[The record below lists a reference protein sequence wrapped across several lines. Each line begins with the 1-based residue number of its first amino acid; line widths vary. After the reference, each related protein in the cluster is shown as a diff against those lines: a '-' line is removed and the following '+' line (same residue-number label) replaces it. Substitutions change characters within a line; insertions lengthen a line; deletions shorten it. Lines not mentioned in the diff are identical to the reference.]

1 MRPYFSGIKKNIDN
15 FVFRAKERITE
26 KNDLNNT
33 DYDTFQEIIVSLPKV
48 YAPLKKKYLSKSSFV
63 TKELLIAI
71 M

>member
-1 MRPYFSGIKKNIDN
+1 MPLELKRELL
-15 FVFRAKERITE
+15 R

-33 DYDTFQEIIVSLPKV
+33 DYDTFQEIIVSLQKL
-48 YAPLKKKYLSKSSFV
+48 YAPVKKKYLSKSSFV